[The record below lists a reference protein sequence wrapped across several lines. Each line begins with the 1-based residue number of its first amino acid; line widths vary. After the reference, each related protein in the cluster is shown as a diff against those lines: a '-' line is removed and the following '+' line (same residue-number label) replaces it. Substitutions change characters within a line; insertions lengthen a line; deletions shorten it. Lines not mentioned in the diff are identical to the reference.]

1 MTKPKVLVGFAIYP
15 AALERLA
22 EEAEVLGPGPVSA
35 DDYWALLPEAEGVI
49 LSSRPFGA
57 AEMERGRNLA
67 VLGRYG
73 VGYDNVDV
81 EAATARGLPL
91 VYTPFGPTEST
102 AELAFLLIMA
112 VARRLPR
119 FERAAR
125 ANEWGLQAHPELM
138 GRELEGKTLGVV
150 GFGRI
155 GQRVAE
161 MARLALR
168 MRILVYDPCVDAQH
182 VALLGATR
190 VDDLLTLAG
199 QADVL
204 TIHCPAGPETHHL
217 IHSAVLRA
225 MKPEAILVNTSRGP
239 VVDEAALIE
248 ALREGR
254 LMGAGLDVFD
264 PEPPAPDNPLLAMD
278 NVVVLPHI
286 GSFTHEGRRR
296 MGLTVVEEVL
306 RVLRDERP
314 RYLAN
319 PEVWERRR
327 RPTGSARPRGS

>member
-1 MTKPKVLVGFAIYP
+1 MTRPKVLVGFAIYP
-15 AALERLA
+15 AALERLT
-22 EEAEVLGPGPVSA
+22 EEAEVLGPGPVPA
-35 DDYWALLPEAEGVI
+35 DEYWALLPEADGAI
-49 LSSRPFGA
+49 LSSRPFGV
-57 AEMERGRNLA
+57 AEMERGVRLA

-91 VYTPFGPTEST
+91 VFTPFGPTEST

-112 VARRLPR
+112 VARRLP
-119 FERAAR
+119 FFDRAAR
-125 ANEWGLQAHPELM
+125 ANEWGLQARPELM

-168 MRILVYDPCVDAQH
+168 MRILVYDPYVDAEK
-182 VALLGATR
+182 ATLLGATR
-190 VDDLLTLAG
+190 VDDLLALAA

-204 TIHCPAGPETHHL
+204 TIHCPAGPETRHL
-217 IHSAVLRA
+217 INRAVLRA
-225 MKPEAILVNTSRGP
+225 MKPGAILVNTSRGP
-239 VVDEAALIE
+239 VVDEGALIE
-248 ALREGR
+248 VLREGR

-264 PEPPAPDNPLLAMD
+264 PEPPTPDNPLLAMD

-286 GSFTHEGRRR
+286 GSFTHEGRRK

-306 RVLRDERP
+306 RALRGERP
-314 RYLAN
+314 AYLAN
-319 PEVWERRR
+319 PEVWEHR
-327 RPTGSARPRGS
+327 RPLRSLRPQGS